1 MEGPRRVPKPQ
12 WLVGTNENM
21 SLERILVPVD
31 IAKWPVE
38 VFSVAN
44 TIAKHPNAAVTLLH
58 VVTLNIAAPEKG
70 VYEQL
75 GRDAQW
81 HLERLAR
88 GCLRPGITT
97 VSHVRFGKPA
107 EEILAESAD
116 GNVDLIVLASKPPS
130 FWSRFVAPILPRV
143 IERIVREASCGVF
156 LTTAK
161 KWFNCENIWGRPGS
175 EIGAASQRPARAHEG
190 KTSLG
195 LLTEEE
201 FASTRPY
208 RRAA

>member
-1 MEGPRRVPKPQ
+1 MVEPQ
-12 WLVGTNENM
+12 WLVRTEEIM
-21 SLERILVPVD
+21 SLERILVPVN
-31 IAKWPVE
+31 IRKWAVE

-44 TIAKHPNAAVTLLH
+44 TFAKHPNAAVTLLH

-97 VSHVRFGKPA
+97 VNRVRFGKPA
-107 EEILAESAD
+107 EEILAEAAD
-116 GNVDLIVLASKPPS
+116 GNTDLIVLASKPPS
-130 FWSRFVAPILPRV
+130 FWNRIVAPFLPRV
-143 IERIVREASCGVF
+143 VERIVREASCGVF

-161 KWFNCENIWGRPGS
+161 KWFNCENIWGRPGDELGSAPNPLDGAVES
-175 EIGAASQRPARAHEG
+175 EPSPMPLAEAAFATAHEQHH
-190 KTSLG
+190 
-195 LLTEEE
+195 
-201 FASTRPY
+201 
-208 RRAA
+208 AAA